1 MESENAISLFKGS
14 DIVKVSPV
22 GLNLRNGITSKQ
34 YYEVG
39 KILLRVKTSM
49 HWLIGDWLNQS
60 NRVRD
65 FDEDVYSLLE
75 EKTGYQVSTL
85 QQYKSLSAKVKKEN
99 RLPEL
104 SINHHQA
111 VMKLSGKLQKKW
123 LDLAKEKG
131 WTSRQLQEK
140 LHEKMKD
147 DDPEEQSDSEEDQET
162 EDEEDMAEEEED
174 ELRGICIDLISEM
187 ADMSNKM
194 ANLRNTSKELGR
206 KIKDKNLVSTARS
219 AFKKLTKELG
229 RYADFWGIGE
239 E

>member
-123 LDLAKEKG
+123 LDL
-131 WTSRQLQEK
+131 
-140 LHEKMKD
+140 
-147 DDPEEQSDSEEDQET
+147 
-162 EDEEDMAEEEED
+162 
-174 ELRGICIDLISEM
+174 ISEI

-229 RYADFWGIGE
+229 RYADFWGIGRNDND
-239 E
+239 